1 MTPGPQVQQ
10 PDATPLQTTGTGQIP
25 LSSKLSPQAQQG
37 LILPHLKSASLIA
50 MGPLCDDDCNVIFSK
65 KHMAVIKNNEVILR
79 GKRNKYDDL
88 WDIPIEKTTITPS
101 NIGTTRPHPALYAQL
116 CKKILPRQI
125 YRNDHYHLLIREWR
139 E

>member
-88 WDIPIEKTTITPS
+88 WDIPIEKNNHHAIQHWS
-101 NIGTTRPHPALYAQL
+101 NTSSSRVVYSIMQQNSG
-116 CKKILPRQI
+116 
-125 YRNDHYHLLIREWR
+125 
-139 E
+139 

>member
-88 WDIPIEKTTITPS
+88 
-101 NIGTTRPHPALYAQL
+101 
-116 CKKILPRQI
+116 
-125 YRNDHYHLLIREWR
+125 
-139 E
+139 